1 MKKSSDTKIDPYSP
15 VWNKYRKILHIDLD
29 AFFASVEQRDNP
41 SLVGLP
47 IAVGLNK
54 ARGVVASCS
63 YEARKF
69 GVHSAQPSHLAA
81 KLCPN
86 LIFVEGRM
94 EAYKEASENILEIFR
109 RYTELIEPVSIDEAF
124 LDVTQNRLGLRFG
137 VDCAKAIKKDIR
149 KEVGLVASAGVSYN
163 KFLAK
168 IASDWKKPDGLFV
181 IHPAKAQDFIDKLPV
196 KAIWGV
202 GPVTQKKMESL
213 DIHTCSDLRKQS
225 LFFLTEHFGK
235 AGLSYYNYARGI
247 DDRPLRVN
255 RIRKQVSAEITF
267 SKDLS
272 DLSDIQEGIS
282 RVVCQLKERMT
293 RRRFRGFSL
302 TLKVRMS
309 DFKTFSRSH
318 TFDHIL
324 EDPQEI
330 YEESLELLSKLDLSK
345 KVRLIGIGIGSPLEV
360 EQEELLPFLEF

>member
-1 MKKSSDTKIDPYSP
+1 MKIDPYSP
-15 VWNKYRKILHIDLD
+15 IWDEYRKILHIDLD

-41 SLVGLP
+41 SLRGLP
-47 IAVGLNK
+47 IAVGLNQ

-86 LIFVEGRM
+86 LIFVKGRM
-94 EAYKEASENILEIFR
+94 PVYKEASENILEIFR
-109 RYTELIEPVSIDEAF
+109 RYTDIIEPVSIDEAF
-124 LDVTQNRLGLRFG
+124 LDVTHNRLNLRFG
-137 VDCAKAIKKDIR
+137 VDCAKAIKRDIK

-168 IASDWKKPDGLFV
+168 IASDWKKPNGLFV
-181 IHPAKAQDFIDKLPV
+181 IHPARAQNFIDQLPV

-213 DIHTCSDLRKQS
+213 NIRTCSDLRSQS

-247 DDRPLRVN
+247 DERPLRTN

-267 SKDLS
+267 SHDLS
-272 DLSDIQEGIS
+272 SQNEIHEGVS
-282 RVVCQLKERMT
+282 RVVCQLKERMDK
-293 RRRFRGFSL
+293 RKFRGFTL
-302 TLKVRMS
+302 TLKIRLS
-309 DFKTFSRSH
+309 DFSTFSRSH
-318 TFDHIL
+318 TFEHIL

-330 YEESLELLSKLDLSK
+330 YEQSLALLTKLDLQK
-345 KVRLIGIGIGSPLEV
+345 KVRLIGIGIGSPLDV
-360 EQEELLPFLEF
+360 EQQDLLPFLDF